1 MTQALFLWLAL
12 FVVASAAIIVAGVL
26 LARSGDRIADRTG
39 LGGLFIG
46 MVLVA
51 AATSLPEI
59 AVTVSAAADGAPDL
73 AISNLLGSSMA
84 NMALLAIVD
93 LLYRGRVWERAS
105 PGHGRTAAMAI
116 GLTAIAVLAI
126 LRPTGPQVGWI
137 GLAPIVI
144 VIGWLSL
151 IAWTRRSPTPAVPA
165 GATSHAESLLAAA
178 ETRHGNSTIAAPG
191 ASAPAVEGS
200 LRRDILIVVIA
211 AIIILTAAPFLVM
224 AAEGIATES
233 GLGETFVGASFLALA
248 TSLPELATAFAAVRI
263 GAYDLAVG
271 ALLGSNAFNMAII
284 FVADL
289 AYTSGPILSAV
300 DPAQAFVG
308 VAAILLMS
316 IVMAGLI
323 HEARTRAARLEPSS
337 AMALAAYVVLMF
349 VIWTAAS

>member
-1 MTQALFLWLAL
+1 LTQALFLWLAL
-12 FVVASAAIIVAGVL
+12 FVVASAAIIVAGAL

-73 AISNLLGSSMA
+73 AIGNLLGSSMA

-93 LLYRGRVWERAS
+93 LAYRGRVWERAS
-105 PGHGRTAAMAI
+105 PGHGRTAAMSI

-126 LRPTGPQVGWI
+126 LRPTGLQIGWVGI
-137 GLAPIVI
+137 APIVI
-144 VIGWLSL
+144 LIGWLSL

-165 GATSHAESLLAAA
+165 GATSHAESLLSTA
-178 ETRHGNSTIAAPG
+178 ETRAGTSATAAPSTT
-191 ASAPAVEGS
+191 AAAVEGS
-200 LRRDILIVVIA
+200 LRRDLSIVVIA
-211 AIIILTAAPFLVM
+211 AVIILAAAPFLVL

-233 GLGETFVGASFLALA
+233 GLGETFVGASFLAFA
-248 TSLPELATAFAAVRI
+248 TSLPELATALAAVRI

-271 ALLGSNAFNMAII
+271 ALLGSNAFNMAVILA
-284 FVADL
+284 ADL
-289 AYTSGPILSAV
+289 AYPSGPILSAV
-300 DPAQAFVG
+300 EPAQAFVG
-308 VAAILLMS
+308 VAAILLMA

-337 AMALAAYVVLMF
+337 AMALAAYFVLMF
-349 VIWTAAS
+349 LIWTGGS